1 MTTASAHVQRTRHR
15 VPGFDPHND
24 AHVAAVEAKL
34 SDEAGTGFRVVGFD
48 PETQTVTFERTRA
61 VTEVAAEKGT
71 TRLIASLRTGAKPSD
86 GEREAIRLENQNP
99 GYTMTRFEP
108 HLSHAVLEKL
118 PEDAIRCRGAVAVS
132 LAVKPWQVQVARRRG
147 GGFILELPTSY
158 VPSRH
163 DGKLT
168 EVAENVIGQPGW
180 YVDIDAKA
188 LTAQIIPAQ
197 PPTFP
202 AMIPY
207 PFDRDIPTFTSPA
220 DTAWTQAPLG
230 CALGRPGDDTGPE
243 FRLDLASASHTLLQ
257 GLPMS
262 GKSVNI
268 NAFAYWMLQ
277 AGAELAIVDTPD
289 KAVDFEWI
297 RPYVRDGGWGCESY
311 EAMVATC
318 GMVYAE
324 GKRRAA
330 VLKRRGI
337 NNWFSIRD
345 DPSFRPIVLIADEY
359 TGLMTPERVPKALP
373 KDHPMRV
380 EAEATN
386 GFKDMVATFIQ
397 KIALEMRFVGVHVF
411 VSTQLGNTKTGVS
424 TALKAACG
432 NRFLMGPNVS
442 DNQRAN
448 AFSAPDSV
456 AEVPENVE
464 DHRRG
469 VQGRRVS
476 PRPKASPHR
485 CSRATSPRL
494 PRSPSTSPAPAPSV
508 APRDRNPPG
517 RRSPSTPAWTTSTTA
532 PASSGMTTP
541 GTAAGHR
548 KPKRTGS
555 TPPTARNCGALPQ
568 QPTPQ
573 RTPACEAVRSRRKGR
588 LGCLVLQCDDLR

>member
-1 MTTASAHVQRTRHR
+1 MSGSVAAVQRTRHQ
-15 VPGFDPHND
+15 VPGFDPHNA
-24 AHVAAVEAKL
+24 AHVAAVETKL

-86 GEREAIRLENQNP
+86 GEREATRLENQNP

-118 PEDAIRCRGAVAVS
+118 PEDAIRCRGAVAAA
-132 LAVKPWQVQVARRRG
+132 LAVKPWQVQVTRRRS
-147 GGFILELPTSY
+147 GGFVLELPASY

-163 DGKLT
+163 DGKLL
-168 EVAENVIGQPGW
+168 EVAENVIGRPGW
-180 YVDIDAKA
+180 YVNIDPKA
-188 LTAQIIPAQ
+188 LTAQIIPAE

-202 AMIPY
+202 ALIPY
-207 PFDRDIPTFTSPA
+207 PFDQPIPAFTSPA

-230 CALGRPGDDTGPE
+230 CALGRPGDATGPE
-243 FRLDLASASHTLLQ
+243 YRLDLASASHTLLQ

-277 AGAELAIVDTPD
+277 AGAELAIIDTPD
-289 KAVDFEWI
+289 KAVDFDWI
-297 RPYVRDGGWGCESY
+297 KPYVRDGGWGCESY

-330 VLKRRGI
+330 ILKRRGI
-337 NNWFSIRD
+337 NNWFTITD

-386 GFKDMVATFIQ
+386 AFKDMVATFIQ

-432 NRFLMGPNVS
+432 NRFLMGPNAS

-456 AEVPENVE
+456 AIVPENVKTTQGVSKGVGVTE
-464 DHRRG
+464 TEGQPSRVFKGYFAPTTEFAQHLASSSTVRRTNRPEPTRAEIAEHTGMDDLDHG
-469 VQGRRVS
+469 PGQFGEHDPWNGRRT
-476 PRPKASPHR
+476 PKAESDKVY
-485 CSRATSPRL
+485 SEDGLELLGA
-494 PRSPSTSPAPAPSV
+494 A
-508 APRDRNPPG
+508 
-517 RRSPSTPAWTTSTTA
+517 
-532 PASSGMTTP
+532 
-541 GTAAGHR
+541 TAAR
-548 KPKRTGS
+548 AAKD
-555 TPPTARNCGALPQ
+555 AGA
-568 QPTPQ
+568 
-573 RTPACEAVRSRRKGR
+573 
-588 LGCLVLQCDDLR
+588 